1 MAEEKRSMSRPIS
14 GGRRGGRGVPEKPK
28 NFKKALKNMFSY
40 LKPFLPSIIISVILA
55 ITSSILIIIGPDQV
69 SNLSN
74 AIFAGVPSEFNP
86 SPAPIDFGIVFKIV
100 ITLLTIYL
108 CGAIFALIQQL
119 IMATTSNHFAQN
131 LRTEISKKINRIAL
145 SYMDTHTRGDILSR
159 VTNDVDTLASS
170 LSNSLA
176 TLFSS
181 IALLLGAILM
191 MFITNWIMALT
202 AISVSLMSM
211 IATVFVLKR
220 SQKYFTRRQKE
231 LGEINGH
238 IEEIYA
244 AHSVVKA
251 YNAQNKTLK
260 EFNELNNKLYKS
272 NKMSE
277 FLGGL
282 MPQIMGLIG
291 ELGYLAV
298 VVVGAVLYINHAISI
313 GVIMAFIIYVRSF
326 INPLSQISQCLN
338 RLQSG
343 MAASER
349 VFEFLEEAEMSS
361 QSQCHELIN
370 PKTARGAVSF
380 KHVQFGYRPNELI
393 IKDFSCEVKP
403 GQKIAIVGPT
413 GAGKTTLVNLL
424 MKFYDIDGGDIVI
437 DGKSIKDLTREN
449 VHDLFTMVLQD
460 TWLFKGTVRENLCY
474 NRSDISDDKIMEVC
488 RIIGIDNFITTLP
501 KGLDTVLDDTN
512 NISAGQRQ
520 LFTIARGIL
529 QDSPFSILDEATSSV
544 DTRTEELVQKAMDR
558 LSANRTSFIIAHR
571 LSTIRNADKILV
583 LEHGDIVE
591 QGNHEQLMALNGSY
605 AKLYNSQF
613 KK

>member
-1 MAEEKRSMSRPIS
+1 MAEGKRSMT
-14 GGRRGGRGVPEKPK
+14 RRGFGGGRGQGAFEKPK
-28 NFKKALKNMFSY
+28 NFKLALKNMVLY
-40 LKPFLPSIIISVILA
+40 LKPFLPTIIVAVVLA
-55 ITSSILIIIGPDQV
+55 VVSSILSIIGPNQI

-74 AIFAGVPSEFNP
+74 AILAGVPTIFNP
-86 SPAPIDFGIVFKIV
+86 NPDSINFNLVQRIAT
-100 ITLLTIYL
+100 TLLIIYV
-108 CGAIFALIQQL
+108 CSAVFSLIQQL
-119 IMATTSNHFAQN
+119 IMATTSNRFAQN
-131 LRTEISKKINRIAL
+131 LRTGISRKINKIPL
-145 SYMDTHTRGDILSR
+145 SYMDTHTRGDVLSR
-159 VTNDVDTLASS
+159 VTNDVDTLAHS
-170 LSNSLA
+170 LSNSLG
-176 TLFSS
+176 TLFSAV
-181 IALLLGAILM
+181 ALLLGSTVM
-191 MFITNWIMALT
+191 MFITNWIMAFT
-202 AISVSLMSM
+202 AIGASLIGM
-211 IATVFVLKR
+211 ILMVMILKH
-220 SQKYFTRRQKE
+220 SQKYFIRRQKE

-251 YNAQNKTLK
+251 YNAQSSTTQT
-260 EFNELNNKLYKS
+260 FDELNNKLYKS
-272 NKMSE
+272 NQMSE
-277 FLGGL
+277 FLGSL
-282 MPQIMGLIG
+282 TPHIMGFIG

-298 VVVGAVLYINHAISI
+298 AVVGAILCINGSISVGTIFAFVLY
-313 GVIMAFIIYVRSF
+313 VRLF
-326 INPLSQISQCLN
+326 TNPLSQISQCMN

-349 VFEFLEEAEMSS
+349 VFEFLEEAEMSNQDKCCES
-361 QSQCHELIN
+361 IN
-370 PKTARGAVSF
+370 PQTAKGAISF
-380 KHVQFGYRPNELI
+380 QHVKFGYRPNELV

-424 MKFYDIDGGDIVI
+424 MKFYDINGGDIII

-449 VHDLFTMVLQD
+449 IHDLFTMVLQD

-474 NRSDISDDKIMEVC
+474 NRQEIKDDEIMEVC
-488 RIIGIDNFITTLP
+488 RIIGIDKFINTLP
-501 KGLDTVLDDTN
+501 NGLDTVLDDSN

-520 LFTIARGIL
+520 LFTIARGML

-558 LSANRTSFIIAHR
+558 LSANKTSFIIAHR

-591 QGNHEQLMALNGSY
+591 QGTHAQLMALDGAY

>member
-1 MAEEKRSMSRPIS
+1 MAETKRPTV
-14 GGRRGGRGVPEKPK
+14 RRGFGGGRGPVGEKPK
-28 NFKKALKNMFSY
+28 NLKKAMKDMVLY
-40 LKPFLPSIIISVILA
+40 LKPFLVPVIIAIVLSITASVLSIIVPNQI
-55 ITSSILIIIGPDQV
+55 
-69 SNLSN
+69 SNLSDT
-74 AIFAGVPSEFNP
+74 ILAGVPTVFNQNP
-86 SPAPIDFGIVFKIV
+86 NPIDMDLVKRIA
-100 ITLLTIYL
+100 ITLLIIYV
-108 CGAIFALIQQL
+108 CSAVFSLIQHL
-119 IMATTSNHFAQN
+119 IMATTSNRFAKD
-131 LRTEISKKINRIAL
+131 LRTGISKKINKIPL
-145 SYMDTHTRGDILSR
+145 SYMDNHTRGDVLSR
-159 VTNDVDTLASS
+159 VTNDVDTLANS
-170 LSNSLA
+170 LSNSLGM
-176 TLFSS
+176 LFSAV
-181 IALLLGAILM
+181 ALLLGSTLM
-191 MFITNWIMALT
+191 MFITNWILALT
-202 AISVSLMSM
+202 AIVASLVGMVLM
-211 IATVFVLKR
+211 VFILKC

-244 AHSVVKA
+244 AHNVVKA
-251 YNAQNKTLK
+251 YNAQASTTQ
-260 EFNELNNKLYKS
+260 EFDQLNNKLFKS
-272 NKMSE
+272 NVMSE
-277 FLGGL
+277 FFGGL
-282 MPQIMGLIG
+282 MSHIMGFVG

-298 VVVGAVLYINHAISI
+298 AIVGAILCIN
-313 GVIMAFIIYVRSF
+313 GVINVGVIFAFVIYVRLF
-326 INPLSQISQCLN
+326 TNPLSQISQCMN

-349 VFEFLEEAEMSS
+349 VFEFLEEAEMPN
-361 QSQCHELIN
+361 QDQCKEYID
-370 PKTARGAVSF
+370 PKTAKGAISF
-380 KHVQFGYRPNELI
+380 KHVKFGYRPNELV

-424 MKFYDIDGGDIVI
+424 MKFYDIDDGDIII
-437 DGKSIKDLTREN
+437 DGKSIKNLTREN

-474 NRSDISDDKIMEVC
+474 DRTGISDDEIMEVC
-488 RIIGIDNFITTLP
+488 RIIGIDNFVNALP
-501 KGLDTVLDDTN
+501 NGLDTVLDDSN

-520 LFTIARGIL
+520 LFTIARGML

-558 LSANRTSFIIAHR
+558 LSTNKTSFIIAHR

-591 QGNHEQLMALNGSY
+591 QGTHTQLMARNGAY

>member
-1 MAEEKRSMSRPIS
+1 MAETRRPMQRN
-14 GGRRGGRGVPEKPK
+14 GFGRGRGPIGEKPK
-28 NFKKALKNMFSY
+28 NFKKALKNIVVY
-40 LKPFLPSIIISVILA
+40 LKPFLLPVIIAIVLALASSVL
-55 ITSSILIIIGPDQV
+55 SIIGPNQV
-69 SNLSN
+69 TDLSN
-74 AIFAGVPSEFNP
+74 AIFAGVPTEYNP
-86 SPAPIDFGIVFKIV
+86 NPAPIDLKFVEKIAV
-100 ITLLTIYL
+100 ILIIIYISS
-108 CGAIFALIQQL
+108 AIFSFIQQF
-119 IMATTSNHFAQN
+119 IMATTANRFAKN
-131 LRTEISKKINRIAL
+131 LRSGISKKINRIPL
-145 SYMDTHTRGDILSR
+145 SYMDTHTRGDVLSR
-159 VTNDVDTLASS
+159 VTNDVDTLAHSLSSS
-170 LSNSLA
+170 LG
-176 TLFSS
+176 TLFSAV
-181 IALLLGAILM
+181 ALLIGSTLM

-202 AISVSLMSM
+202 AIGASM
-211 IATVFVLKR
+211 IGMVLMILILKR
-220 SQKYFTRRQKE
+220 SQKYFIRRQVE

-244 AHSVVKA
+244 AHNIVKA
-251 YNAQNKTLK
+251 YNAQTSTTQ
-260 EFNELNNKLYKS
+260 EFDTLNNKLYKS

-277 FLGGL
+277 FFGSM
-282 MPQIMGLIG
+282 MPQIMSFIG

-298 VVVGAVLYINHAISI
+298 VIVGAILCINGSISI
-313 GVIMAFIIYVRSF
+313 GVILAFVIYVRLF
-326 INPLSQISQCLN
+326 TNPLSQISQCMN

-349 VFEFLEEAEMSS
+349 VFEFLEEAEMSE
-361 QSQCHELIN
+361 QTACHEFVD
-370 PKTARGAVSF
+370 PKTANGAISF
-380 KHVQFGYRPNELI
+380 QHVKFGYRPNELV

-474 NRSDISDDKIMEVC
+474 NRTGISDEEIWEVC
-488 RIIGIDNFITTLP
+488 RVIGIDQFVSTLP
-501 KGLDTVLDDTN
+501 NGLDTVLDDNN

-520 LFTIARGIL
+520 LFTIARGML

-558 LSANRTSFIIAHR
+558 LSANKTSFIIAHR

-583 LEHGDIVE
+583 LDHGDIVE
-591 QGNHEQLMALNGSY
+591 QGNHDQLMVLNGAY